1 MIILDIDFTALPK
14 QMFHKAKN
22 GHLYGKIVC
31 SKMKQPDKWGN
42 EYTLYWQEN
51 RESDRIYVGK
61 GKEYGQ
67 QILVLQQAVGD
78 FPDDLNF

>member
-1 MIILDIDFTALPK
+1 MIILDIDFTVLPK

-51 RESDRIYVGK
+51 KDSDRIYVGK

-67 QILVLQQAVGD
+67 PKPQPVSD